1 MRGRMKKEKDEDSN
15 AVIPIWHKVNL
26 TLSEA
31 AKYSNIGER
40 SIVELIES
48 GSTHFSFRVGNKRLI
63 NRELFEEFIKE
74 GCRIGFN

>member
-1 MRGRMKKEKDEDSN
+1 MKKIKDEDSK
-15 AVIPIWHKVNL
+15 AVIPIWHKANL

-31 AKYSNIGER
+31 AKYSNIGEN

>member
-1 MRGRMKKEKDEDSN
+1 MKIVKDEDSK
-15 AVIPIWHKVNL
+15 AVIPIWHNANL

-31 AKYSNIGER
+31 AKYSNIGEN